1 MSDKIRVGG
10 VTIDPQSDKKYSS
23 REVRYLV
30 NAAFENGKQAGKREV
45 YGASEIRYKDGY
57 NNGYA
62 DASQDLQDF
71 KDALLKIL
79 GKEWASDDDR

>member
-10 VTIDPQSDKKYSS
+10 ETIDPRSDKMYSS
-23 REVRYLV
+23 REVRCLV
-30 NAAFENGKQAGKREV
+30 NAAYENGKQAGKREV

-71 KDALLKIL
+71 KDLLLKIL
-79 GKEWASDDDR
+79 GKELTQDDFD